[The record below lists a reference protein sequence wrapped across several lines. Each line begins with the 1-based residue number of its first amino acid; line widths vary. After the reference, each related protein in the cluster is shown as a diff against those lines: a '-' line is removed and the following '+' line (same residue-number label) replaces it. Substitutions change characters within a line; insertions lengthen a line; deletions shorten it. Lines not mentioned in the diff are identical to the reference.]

1 MAKLMTKVAILLSLA
16 VQGTASA
23 SPSCDAQ
30 PDADVGS
37 SLLTVQPAV
46 RSKTAVLAEL
56 EEDDDGEEGSPE
68 LDQQEQPRKETGNCH
83 NMCSL
88 RQYAAVKCTR
98 LAHLCAGC
106 DECLAVTPAKRVA

>member
-68 LDQQEQPRKETGNCH
+68 LETGNCH